1 MAKKKSSI
9 DSYENAMKE
18 LQMIVDQLQ
27 EESIGIDELSEKVKR
42 AADLIKYCKEKLRS
56 TDKDLDNIFGD

>member
-56 TDKDLDNIFGD
+56 TDKDLNNIFGD

>member
-27 EESIGIDELSEKVKR
+27 EESISIDELSEKVKR